1 MQKTT
6 HENHETEDVSRFTY
20 FENASR
26 NWLNFF
32 VRKSEFGNFKNSF
45 AMIISLFE
53 LGLKEE
59 LFYL

>member
-1 MQKTT
+1 MQKTAQ
-6 HENHETEDVSRFTY
+6 ENHETEDVSRFTY

-26 NWLNFF
+26 NWLNYF
-32 VRKSEFGNFKNSF
+32 VRKREFGNFKNSF